1 MHSIVKKLMDNKI
14 KIDDEVFIFFIQ
26 DLLKQLEP

>member
-1 MHSIVKKLMDNKI
+1 MHSVVKKLMDNKI
-14 KIDDEVFIFFIQ
+14 KIDDEVIIFFIQ